1 MCVGDGWGRLQG
13 CHCQL
18 FQLELLLATTWKW
31 ELSTIHLTMNS
42 FMQEGAKV
50 LVTLFYQIP
59 IWEAAY
65 LHDTYCCK
73 QLTM

>member
-1 MCVGDGWGRLQG
+1 
-13 CHCQL
+13 
-18 FQLELLLATTWKW
+18 
-31 ELSTIHLTMNS
+31 MNS